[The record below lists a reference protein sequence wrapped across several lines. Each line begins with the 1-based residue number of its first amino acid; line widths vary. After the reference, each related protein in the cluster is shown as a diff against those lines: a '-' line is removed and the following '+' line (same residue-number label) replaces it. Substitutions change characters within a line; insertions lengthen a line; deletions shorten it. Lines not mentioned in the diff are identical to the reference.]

1 MNHLARRRINMII
14 YLAGAIDRA
23 KDSPA
28 LWTKE
33 LVKELFTARDL
44 LTTPEPLI
52 IYSPYLAFPSNLGPG
67 MESLDEYHAGRL
79 LHMNMVAVTNSDLV
93 MLYYQPG
100 METWGTPM
108 EAFRAKE
115 SEIPILVWT
124 AGHYGSK
131 LPSYLTACA
140 GGIIHVG
147 MKAAAEAVFNVPRLR
162 PDNG

>member
-1 MNHLARRRINMII
+1 MII
-14 YLAGAIDRA
+14 YLAGAIDKA
-23 KDSPA
+23 KDNPA

-33 LVKELFTARDL
+33 LVKELFIAHNL

-52 IYSPYLAFPSNLGPG
+52 IYSPYLAFPSNLSPLG
-67 MESLDEYHAGRL
+67 MLSLDEYHAGRL

-93 MLYYQPG
+93 LLYYQPEI
-100 METWGTPM
+100 ETWGTPM

-124 AGHYGSK
+124 ANTYGLK

-147 MKAAAEAVFNVPRLR
+147 MKAVSEAAFNIPRLR